1 MKTYIH
7 ARLTKD
13 ERAALEELKK
23 ASGQSESELVRRGL
37 KLVARQVKKAKRPL
51 SALELAGPLA
61 GCIKG
66 GPKDL
71 STNPKYMD
79 GFGE

>member
-37 KLVARQVKKAKRPL
+37 KLVARQVKKTRRPL
-51 SALELAGPLA
+51 SALDLAGPLV
-61 GCIKG
+61 GCVKG

-71 STNPKYMD
+71 STNPEYMD